1 MQLFLN
7 EELEFE
13 KSITCEE
20 FLAFLKGREEFAKL
34 FEFLGRFHPNLRQ
47 HLRLL
52 GRKWR
57 DLNIVGTED
66 TIAQNFC
73 NARMAIEKGPRSS
86 TAIEQR
92 IYLSQCVSSSISCLL
107 TFRYSLLQVTIPFIP
122 LHHWEPWLTV
132 GTKEP
137 LPNVIIE
144 DSDDQHTS
152 PRTRVNRP
160 ANEETPIHRSTGGE
174 FVYFNN

>member
-13 KSITCEE
+13 NSITYEE
-20 FLAFLKGREEFAKL
+20 FIAFLRGREEFAKL
-34 FEFLGRFHPNLRQ
+34 FEFLDRFHPNLRH

-57 DLNIVGTED
+57 DLIIVGTED
-66 TIAQNFC
+66 TIAQSMC
-73 NARMAIEKGPRSS
+73 GARLAVEKGPRSCI
-86 TAIEQR
+86 AIEQR
-92 IYLSQCVSSSISCLL
+92 IYLSKSAKQTSIFSLPN
-107 TFRYSLLQVTIPFIP
+107 FRYSILQVTIPFIP
-122 LHHWEPWLTV
+122 LHNWEQWLAI
-132 GTKEP
+132 GAKEP

-152 PRTRVNRP
+152 PGTRVNRP
-160 ANEETPIHRSTGGE
+160 AREDALTPIHRSTGGE
-174 FVYFNN
+174 FG